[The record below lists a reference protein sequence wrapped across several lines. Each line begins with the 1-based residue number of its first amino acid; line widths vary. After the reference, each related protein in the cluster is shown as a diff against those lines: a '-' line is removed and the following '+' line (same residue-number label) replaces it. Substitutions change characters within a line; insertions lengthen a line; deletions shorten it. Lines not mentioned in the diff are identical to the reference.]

1 MTTIITTEWEGCQRE
16 FAVNLMWGFTAS
28 ASSTH
33 TLDNDGLHPI
43 NKLGI
48 DGHGIALRL
57 IPRLHNFGGVTFE
70 ETGEV
75 RLVELGEWYLGSAGS
90 DVHYRSHPFTSPT
103 ASEFAILRPVR
114 VEATDAIQD
123 ATKED

>member
-1 MTTIITTEWEGCQRE
+1 MTMIITTQWEGHQRE
-16 FAVNLMWGFTAS
+16 FEVNRMWGFTAS

-33 TLDNDGLHPI
+33 TLDSDGLHPI
-43 NKLGI
+43 NKLGS

-57 IPRLHNFGGVTFE
+57 IPRLHTFGGVTFE

-75 RLVELGEWYLGSAGS
+75 RLVELGEWYLGVTPS
-90 DVHYRSHPFTSPT
+90 DVHFRSHVFASPT

-114 VEATDAIQD
+114 VEATQ
-123 ATKED
+123 